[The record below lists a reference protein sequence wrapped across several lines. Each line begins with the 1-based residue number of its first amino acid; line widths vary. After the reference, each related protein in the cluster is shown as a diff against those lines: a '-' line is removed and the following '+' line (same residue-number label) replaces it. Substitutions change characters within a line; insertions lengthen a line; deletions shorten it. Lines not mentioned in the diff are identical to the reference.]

1 VFALSSELSFHVFW
15 NFFLGNLIVQWCD
28 GNNRGNEWSDK
39 WCDVCDL
46 ASLSVDKESGVR
58 NGVMFLPVLASL
70 LTTVSEW
77 LDPWFKIL
85 AC

>member
-1 VFALSSELSFHVFW
+1 VFDLSSELSFHVFW
-15 NFFLGNLIVQWCD
+15 KFCSGNLIVQWYEE
-28 GNNRGNEWSDK
+28 NNRGNEWSDK
-39 WCDVCDL
+39 WCDLCDL
-46 ASLSVDKESGVR
+46 ATLSVDKESGVR

-77 LDPWFKIL
+77 LDPRSKIL

>member
-1 VFALSSELSFHVFW
+1 MFALSSELSFHVSW
-15 NFFLGNLIVQWCD
+15 NFFGGNLIVQWCD
-28 GNNRGNEWSDK
+28 ENNRGNGRSDK

-58 NGVMFLPVLASL
+58 NGVMFLPVLASS
-70 LTTVSEW
+70 LTTVSER
-77 LDPWFKIL
+77 LDPRSEIL